1 MIEGLIIAMAL
12 LAGAVCAVVWAKRAR
27 QRRLSEVAAQAEKHR
42 QQAELD
48 VRQVREQ
55 AERDAAEQATQA
67 QRTVEQEQLVFAE
80 EQRRVESLLQ
90 RKSKR
95 IEQREAQLEQRE
107 GEVDRRYRELRELR
121 RQTKDI
127 RDAARERREART
139 RALEE
144 RAAETAAEVA
154 QSMADRMVEE
164 VRSECADRLRNL
176 DSGAEEFNREAK
188 RVMSII
194 MQRYTGHCV
203 RERGAMTMQL
213 PQGAWD
219 KLQKDNAELLSKLSE
234 STDVGLVPSDDQL
247 SLRLESS
254 DGVARETCRRVLT
267 RALGEPVRN
276 VDQLIEATQ
285 TALERELHAQGKD
298 AFAQLGLPP
307 ADPEIVDLV
316 GRLNYRTSYTQN
328 QWRHAIEAGHLAGMM
343 AQELGLAGELTAGRI
358 LAFAF
363 LVTLFVGPVQMGTQI
378 LTDAQNALAGW
389 RRVIGILETPADL
402 VDPGPA
408 GRQLPSGP
416 IDVAFDGVQ
425 ALERIRGGDYD
436 LVVLDVMMPELD
448 GLAVCQT
455 LRAEGNEVPIL
466 FLTARGRVED
476 RITGLQAGGDDY
488 LAKPFALRE
497 LLLRV
502 GAIVRRRGW
511 YRAAQSRA
519 SRLEFGGNQVDF
531 GSYRAASWDG
541 ETHHLTH
548 KEAMILKALSERAGE
563 VVSREDILEQV
574 WGYDVY
580 PSTRTIDNFLV
591 RLRKR
596 FERDPEAPRHLHTVR
611 GVGYRFT
618 LEAESTP

>member
-55 AERDAAEQATQA
+55 AERDVAEQATQA

-343 AQELGLAGELTAGRI
+343 AQELGLAGELARRGALLHDIGKALTPQVEGSHALIGAEIARRTGEDERVANAIGYHHGEEPCGSAFSPLVAAADALSGGRPGARREMAESYGDRIGDLERLAGAFPGVVAVHAVQAGRELRI
-358 LAFAF
+358 
-363 LVTLFVGPVQMGTQI
+363 I
-378 LTDAQNALAGW
+378 
-389 RRVIGILETPADL
+389 
-402 VDPGPA
+402 VDH
-408 GRQLPSGP
+408 
-416 IDVAFDGVQ
+416 
-425 ALERIRGGDYD
+425 
-436 LVVLDVMMPELD
+436 
-448 GLAVCQT
+448 
-455 LRAEGNEVPIL
+455 
-466 FLTARGRVED
+466 GRV
-476 RITGLQAGGDDY
+476 
-488 LAKPFALRE
+488 
-497 LLLRV
+497 
-502 GAIVRRRGW
+502 
-511 YRAAQSRA
+511 
-519 SRLEFGGNQVDF
+519 
-531 GSYRAASWDG
+531 G
-541 ETHHLTH
+541 ETELA
-548 KEAMILKALSERAGE
+548 ELSSEIARKISDE
-563 VVSREDILEQV
+563 VTFPGQIRVTVIREFCATE
-574 WGYDVY
+574 YA
-580 PSTRTIDNFLV
+580 T
-591 RLRKR
+591 
-596 FERDPEAPRHLHTVR
+596 
-611 GVGYRFT
+611 
-618 LEAESTP
+618 